1 MNCVVLKRGKKNS
14 NSYRLWLVLVSVLRF
29 SSLGCSAVQLLLPL
43 GDPLDPDLLQED
55 EEGEEEDGLKL
66 EELGPVEENFDPD
79 EK

>member
-1 MNCVVLKRGKKNS
+1 MALP
-14 NSYRLWLVLVSVLRF
+14 LA
-29 SSLGCSAVQLLLPL
+29 LGGILPLGILPL